1 MNNKICNYVCNLPFI
16 VTFTEHK
23 DGMLEIVATPVMLV
37 GQNETT
43 SSLVDIKNLNGNLI
57 LHSVYSC
64 FIFYYSFY
72 RQNFYF

>member
-1 MNNKICNYVCNLPFI
+1 MF
-16 VTFTEHK
+16 VTYHLLIFTEHK

-43 SSLVDIKNLNGNLI
+43 SSLVDVKNLNENLI

-64 FIFYYSFY
+64 FFIL
-72 RQNFYF
+72 

>member
-1 MNNKICNYVCNLPFI
+1 
-16 VTFTEHK
+16 
-23 DGMLEIVATPVMLV
+23 MLEIVATPVMLV

-64 FIFYYSFY
+64 FVYFVILFIEETFIFEYTISACFS
-72 RQNFYF
+72 NKC